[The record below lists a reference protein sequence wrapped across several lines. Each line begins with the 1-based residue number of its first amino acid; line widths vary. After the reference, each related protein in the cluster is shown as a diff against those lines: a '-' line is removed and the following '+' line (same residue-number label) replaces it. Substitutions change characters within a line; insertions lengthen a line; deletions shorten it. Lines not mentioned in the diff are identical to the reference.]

1 MGKEVQ
7 YDGDA
12 YDVTDQ
18 EKVSEFKERV
28 GFPDGDILTYF
39 SDDMDMPQALDDDES
54 MSKVPDGSTIGAQA
68 PGDEIF
74 G

>member
-7 YDGDA
+7 YDGNS

-18 EKVSEFKERV
+18 ETVSEFKNRV
-28 GFPDGDILTYF
+28 DFPEGDILTYF
-39 SDDMDMPQALDDDES
+39 TDDMEMPQALDDDET